1 MEYHRSGTGKKSA
14 KKQRK
19 GLTKGRKAGILT
31 ERLAG
36 GKKKAEKRSGSFRDF
51 RKKFLTNLRVRGKLN
66 KFASVDA
73 SGLKKDRKTSET
85 GRKALKKLEKRSWQA
100 RAEVLK

>member
-1 MEYHRSGTGKKSA
+1 MHPCYMEYHRSATGKKSA

-19 GLTKGRKAGILT
+19 GLTKGEKAGILT

-85 GRKALKKLEKRSWQA
+85 GRKALKKLEKSS
-100 RAEVLK
+100 